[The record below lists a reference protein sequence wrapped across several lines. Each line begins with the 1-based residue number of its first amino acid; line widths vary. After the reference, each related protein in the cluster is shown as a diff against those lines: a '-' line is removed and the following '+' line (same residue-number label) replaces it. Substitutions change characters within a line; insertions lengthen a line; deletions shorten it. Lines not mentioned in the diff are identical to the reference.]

1 MTTTKLGLAFLGAL
15 GLAACGGGG
24 GGGGGG
30 GLTPAPQTFDTL
42 RSDYNA
48 LLSTYETTPVT
59 PVGAMPN
66 TGSATYRGSAVYSSV
81 ETDPNLIIA
90 NPTSTSAVEITANFA
105 SAQVGGRLYDFRS
118 ANPASTMTGTLGLA
132 NGFIQNNTMAADI
145 VGSLNVDGV
154 DQNHTGGRL
163 LGAFIGPNAGAV
175 GGPILQGGSPTQ
187 YNGSFIAER

>member
-1 MTTTKLGLAFLGAL
+1 MTTTKLCLAFAGAL
-15 GLAACGGGG
+15 GLAACGGG

-48 LLSTYETTPVT
+48 LLSAYDATPVT
-59 PVGAMPN
+59 PLGAMPN
-66 TGSATYRGSAVYSSV
+66 SGSATYRGSAVYSSV
-81 ETDPNLIIA
+81 DTDPNVIIA

-105 SAQVGGRLYDFRS
+105 TAAVGGRLHDFRS
-118 ANPASTMTGTLGLA
+118 ATPGSTMTGDLALA

-145 VGSLNVDGV
+145 VGSLTVDGV
-154 DQNHTGGRL
+154 ERDHTGGRL
-163 LGAFIGPNAGAV
+163 LGAFLGQNAGAV
-175 GGPILQGGSPTQ
+175 GGPILRGGSPTP